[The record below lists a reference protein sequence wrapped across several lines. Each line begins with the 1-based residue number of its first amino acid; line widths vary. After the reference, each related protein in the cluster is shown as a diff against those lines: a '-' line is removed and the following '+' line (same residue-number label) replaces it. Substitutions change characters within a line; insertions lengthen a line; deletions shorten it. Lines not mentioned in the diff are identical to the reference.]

1 MSDTVFGAPIRLG
14 VTGLARS
21 GKTVFITSLIANLL
35 SGAKLPQ
42 FVASAQ
48 DRIELAYLNPQP
60 NDTITRFDYETHL
73 AQLYAHPPTWP
84 NNTKGI
90 STLRL
95 TLKLRPTGL
104 LSGLRGAVEEHIYI
118 VDYPGEWLLDLG
130 LMDKSY
136 EEWSKDVL
144 HRMANRS
151 FGADYVNA
159 LPAKLPPSRRWC
171 QSHGLIC
178 WRPLAQTCE

>member
-1 MSDTVFGAPIRLG
+1 MAITDIGYRIIDGVDALGTQMSDTVFGAPIRLG

-42 FVASAQ
+42 FAASAQ

-60 NDTITRFDYETHL
+60 NDTIARFDYETHL
-73 AQLYAHPPTWP
+73 AQLCAHPPTWP
-84 NNTKGI
+84 DNTKGI

-104 LSGLRGAVEEHIYI
+104 LSGLRGSVEQHIDI

-136 EEWSKDVL
+136 EE
-144 HRMANRS
+144 
-151 FGADYVNA
+151 
-159 LPAKLPPSRRWC
+159 
-171 QSHGLIC
+171 
-178 WRPLAQTCE
+178 

>member
-73 AQLYAHPPTWP
+73 AQLYAHPQLGPITP
-84 NNTKGI
+84 
-90 STLRL
+90 
-95 TLKLRPTGL
+95 
-104 LSGLRGAVEEHIYI
+104 RGSA
-118 VDYPGEWLLDLG
+118 PC
-130 LMDKSY
+130 
-136 EEWSKDVL
+136 
-144 HRMANRS
+144 A
-151 FGADYVNA
+151 
-159 LPAKLPPSRRWC
+159 
-171 QSHGLIC
+171 
-178 WRPLAQTCE
+178 